1 MALGHKEQAARHALG
16 QVLQR
21 GPLSTTGLGSSQ
33 QLRERVRQVLFGWA
47 LFRCWVHFGPTG
59 TDVPFLGEI
68 RGSVNAVLCRKEQQ
82 SRIHMLAHA
91 HGRPNGSSDIQREQ
105 SFLSRIALKPTS
117 RVLCPSG
124 CSHDLHALV
133 AASREPLRSN
143 TLYPVVVCSEYQGSV
158 TTSRRPS
165 KASASLHK
173 GVTRCLVWGRPPG
186 QILCPSYSMGQP
198 TWHRPIHGCNKVKFT
213 VVMSPPSGKRGCSL
227 SPSSRAVIA

>member
-1 MALGHKEQAARHALG
+1 MRRMGSHGPWTQRAGSTSCPGPSSSAWPIEHHGIGIFATIARA
-16 QVLQR
+16 R
-21 GPLSTTGLGSSQ
+21 STGPLLG
-33 QLRERVRQVLFGWA
+33 A
-47 LFRCWVHFGPTG
+47 FRAHW
-59 TDVPFLGEI
+59 DMPFPGEI

-173 GVTRCLVWGRPPG
+173 GVTRCLVWGRPPAYTKIRWVNRLGTGRSMAAAG
-186 QILCPSYSMGQP
+186 QS
-198 TWHRPIHGCNKVKFT
+198 TR
-213 VVMSPPSGKRGCSL
+213 
-227 SPSSRAVIA
+227 